1 MFNWFDL
8 MRQAQTSAAFS
19 MMSRQYQLS
28 GDQTQKAMAALL
40 PAFAMGLQQA
50 ASPNDPG
57 RLMQSMMS
65 SAYQNFWQGAGQ
77 SFSSQAQQEG
87 RRMLD
92 QLFGSDDVTRRVAHQ
107 AADYVGVSVET
118 MQQILP
124 LMTGILAGGM
134 YQWMAQQGRAL
145 QSAAPPAQVPQ
156 QQADNPSDPWG
167 QLWAIWMNAAAPEKK
182 PDPHPIE
189 ELVAS
194 FMPPQTSQPAQTPA
208 PAPWVGM
215 MEAGR
220 DMQEQYLASLQS
232 IFEEASKKSGK

>member
-50 ASPNDPG
+50 ASPNDLG

-134 YQWMAQQGRAL
+134 YQWMG
-145 QSAAPPAQVPQ
+145 
-156 QQADNPSDPWG
+156 
-167 QLWAIWMNAAAPEKK
+167 AAAGRSRAPHHPPRCPNSK
-182 PDPHPIE
+182 PTIRRTHG
-189 ELVAS
+189 VS
-194 FMPPQTSQPAQTPA
+194 S
-208 PAPWVGM
+208 G
-215 MEAGR
+215 
-220 DMQEQYLASLQS
+220 QS
-232 IFEEASKKSGK
+232 G